1 MLERLML
8 INGEWVPASDGAV
21 KQSVNP
27 ATGEVLGTAPLAT
40 HEDVERALDAARA
53 GQNEWAACSQQ
64 ERSVVLRRAADLF
77 DDRLEEIAQ
86 SITAETPSFH

>member
-40 HEDVERALDAARA
+40 HEDVERALDAAHRHA
-53 GQNEWAACSQQ
+53 SIGFRHGAYAVICIHHFIVPVEHGSLLT
-64 ERSVVLRRAADLF
+64 RS
-77 DDRLEEIAQ
+77 EKYI
-86 SITAETPSFH
+86 